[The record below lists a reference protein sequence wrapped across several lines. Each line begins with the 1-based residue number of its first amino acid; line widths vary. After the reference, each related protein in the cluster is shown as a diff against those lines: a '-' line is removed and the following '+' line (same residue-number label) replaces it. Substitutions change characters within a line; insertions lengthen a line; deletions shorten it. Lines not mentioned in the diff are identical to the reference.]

1 MGDFQAAVY
10 LLYGMIAVLLVYLLY
25 QIYKGVKYLGIG
37 AIAGTKAVLSQ
48 TWNLLTNPDQ
58 VTVEQMFTPGGGAAD
73 DTGMHNIPLQDD
85 SSTSQQSLR
94 DLDLIPQG
102 WS

>member
-10 LLYGMIAVLLVYLLY
+10 LLYGMIAVVVVYLLY
-25 QIYKGVKYLGIG
+25 QLYKGVKYLGIG
-37 AIAGTKAVLSQ
+37 VFAGTKAVLSQ
-48 TWNLLTNPDQ
+48 TWNLLTNPNQ
-58 VTVEQMFTPGGGAAD
+58 VTVEQMFTPGGGQPD
-73 DTGMHNIPLQDD
+73 ESGQRNIPLQDD
-85 SSTSQQSLR
+85 NSTSQQALR